1 MPKSFPL
8 QINFAAGELSENV
21 ISRLDLEGYRA
32 GAQVMENF
40 VTLPQGPFYKR
51 YGFVHKGYHNGRSSF
66 AIGFPVDNEQAFVL
80 FITGG
85 SDILAY
91 DFANDTV
98 VDTGVND
105 IYDPADVH
113 ELQIA
118 FVPDAYEIYIVHRN
132 YVPYKLTYD
141 KAAGTWTYTVISFTA
156 QPAQWQLQNWP
167 GTIAFHQGRSWWG
180 GTPDQPETIWA
191 SKSGA
196 YTNMTV
202 GTAADDGMVYTLA
215 NKGAICWMLS
225 HKKLLLGTVNSEYVI
240 EAEGGLLTPSDAEA
254 NRQSGY
260 GSAYIQA
267 VLAGNKVLYV
277 SSDQQK
283 IRDLNYQWT
292 EEGWVSRDI
301 TFVSDH
307 IFKNDKI
314 RKIDY
319 APTIDLLTVATESG
333 KMAFATYERG
343 NDVIGWHKHP
353 ITGNL
358 VSIATVDYEGKSRV
372 VGSFD
377 RVSRQIAATNVSEI
391 EVMEED
397 IYFDCCEKYEGSN
410 VIPNPSFEVDESDW
424 TLISGSGGRTGIH
437 SYDGSWSYAIQKTG
451 VNSPSLRSS
460 LINVGA
466 DKPFIGHS
474 WIYIPTTISNGT
486 AKRVAIYVIDGIL
499 GMGRIYASKS
509 FSLDT
514 PGWQKVEMNGVTIS
528 TTVDVKFAIEFSSSS
543 PPDIGDTIYVDDV
556 TLVLTI
562 PQAINIPRFAS
573 ELVGCKIDGAVYP
586 DLLFDSNGDATLP
599 IGGADVQLG
608 FNYISRFASL
618 PLINV
623 AQGASTVPFNK
634 VVSQVF
640 AKIIS
645 SAYPKINGKR
655 PPTRTPST
663 PMDTPEELKSE
674 LIKSLSLGYEEEK
687 TFEIVQDLPLKTKIA
702 GLYAILKEEH
712 L

>member
-1 MPKSFPL
+1 MPKSYPL

-21 ISRLDLEGYRA
+21 IARLDLEGYRA

-51 YGFVHKGYHNGRSSF
+51 YGFVQKGYHNGRSAL
-66 AIGFPVDNEQAFVL
+66 AIGFPVDENEAFIL
-80 FITGG
+80 FISGTT
-85 SDILAY
+85 DIMAY
-91 DFANDTV
+91 DFSSGTV

-105 IYDPADVH
+105 VYDPLDVH
-113 ELQIA
+113 ELQVA

-132 YVPYKLTYD
+132 YVPYKLTYN
-141 KAAGTWTYTVISFTA
+141 KAAGTWAYAVISFTA
-156 QPAQWQLQNWP
+156 QPPEWQLSNWP

-180 GTPDQPETIWA
+180 GTPDQPETIWS

-196 YTNMTV
+196 YTDMTV
-202 GTAADDGMVYTLA
+202 GTAADDAMVYTLA

-225 HKKLLLGTVNSEYVI
+225 HKKLLLGTENSEYVI

-267 VLAGNKVLYV
+267 KLAGNKVLYV
-277 SSDQQK
+277 SSDKKK

-307 IFKNDKI
+307 IFKNEKI

-319 APTIDLLTVATESG
+319 APTIDLLVVSTESG
-333 KMAFATYERG
+333 KMVFATYERG
-343 NDVIGWHKHP
+343 NDVIGWHNHP

-358 VSIATVDYEGKSRV
+358 VSIAAVDYEGRSRV

-377 RVSRQIAATNVSEI
+377 RVSRQVAATNVSEV
-391 EVMEED
+391 ELMEED
-397 IYFDCCEKYEGSN
+397 IYFDCCEKYEGAN
-410 VIPNPSFEVDESDW
+410 LIPNPTFEVNENDW
-424 TLISGSGGRTGIH
+424 SVSNGSGGR
-437 SYDGSWSYAIQKTG
+437 DGTYAHGGQWSFALENIGAVGDAIVET
-451 VNSPSLRSS
+451 SA
-460 LINVGA
+460 IAVGA
-466 DKPFIGHS
+466 DKNFKCVAWVYVPNS
-474 WIYIPTTISNGT
+474 ISNGLYKI
-486 AKRVAIYVIDGIL
+486 ANIYVMDGIL
-499 GMGRIYASKS
+499 GLNRIYASKS
-509 FSLDT
+509 IKLNNI
-514 PGWQKVEMNGVTIS
+514 GWNKVELSGFTTA
-528 TTVDVKFAIEFSSSS
+528 TTVSVKFAFELSTT
-543 PPDIGDTIYVDDV
+543 DVGDVLYLDDV
-556 TLVLTI
+556 VLALTTSQVI
-562 PQAINIPRFAS
+562 GVTRFANQRI
-573 ELVGCKIDGAVYP
+573 GCKIDGAVYP

-599 IGGADVQLG
+599 TGGIDIQLG
-608 FNYISRFASL
+608 FNYTAKFKSL
-618 PLINV
+618 PLVNI
-623 AQGASTVPFNK
+623 AQGASTVPLNK
-634 VVSQVF
+634 AINKVF

-655 PPTRTPST
+655 PPTRFPST

-674 LIKSLSLGYEEEK
+674 LLKSLSLGYDEEK
-687 TFEIVQDLPLKTKIA
+687 VFEIEQDLPLRTKIA
-702 GLYAILKEEH
+702 GLYAILKEEG